1 MTDQTQEP
9 SLTERLAAKLYDG
22 TRFDH
27 QECTDWANDAHQVL
41 PPLLSEPELVASLPD
56 EVRLEL
62 LRVLVNEQY
71 AANYGFDGC
80 DYAAEVW
87 GRAQMLI
94 PPRALTP
101 EGKDG

>member
-1 MTDQTQEP
+1 MSD
-9 SLTERLAAKLYDG
+9 LTERLAAKLGRGECVTIDG
-22 TRFDH
+22 ERMVYLVR
-27 QECTDWANDAHQVL
+27 AKYLL
-41 PPLLSEPELVASLPD
+41 PLLLSEPELVASLPD